1 MHTNSTC
8 YLNLAAVVEPLDVVR
23 MWMWSCGELVKA
35 QTAAATRLSS
45 GYCKHVKRCSVSNS
59 LVNGT
64 QTSGLQFVR
73 ANGSSLDVEVQAEE
87 GYLFMQFLWTIS
99 FGRYTRC
106 ITAPE
111 DCMMNGV
118 FPLNPLVL
126 LNYARGAMSKG
137 M

>member
-1 MHTNSTC
+1 MDGVERESNTTDDPQDEWSI
-8 YLNLAAVVEPLDVVR
+8 YSEISEAAD
-23 MWMWSCGELVKA
+23 A
-35 QTAAATRLSS
+35 
-45 GYCKHVKRCSVSNS
+45 

-87 GYLFMQFLWTIS
+87 GYLFLQFLWTIS

-111 DCMMNGV
+111 DWLMKGV

-126 LNYARGAMSKG
+126 LNYARAAVSKG
-137 M
+137 LYCMNA